1 MSNFAEFDVPEQT
14 NQSEIEKQE
23 TSNNKPEA
31 KTTKK
36 TAKQSKNIP
45 PKIISPS
52 LIFTVLGYITLI
64 PAITATTNF
73 WFKTQI
79 TLPYQTQ
86 IAPYTLLF
94 IIASY
99 IIFKLLSRKNPLA
112 KLGLLLVYITTA
124 AFIIYK
130 IYDFITTG
138 SISWA

>member
-1 MSNFAEFDVPEQT
+1 MSNFAEFDVPEPT
-14 NQSEIEKQE
+14 NQNQPETQE
-23 TSNNKPEA
+23 TSDSKPET
-31 KTTKK
+31 KTPKK
-36 TAKQSKNIP
+36 PVKQSKPAN
-45 PKIISPS
+45 PKILTSS
-52 LIFTVLGYITLI
+52 LLLTILGYITLT
-64 PAITATTNF
+64 PAATTTINF

-79 TLPYQTQ
+79 TLPYQIQ

-94 IIASY
+94 IIVSY